1 MRFHIVALALTAACA
16 VGVATT
22 VAPFVASAALLARV
36 AGLKGAWV
44 DRLAGWR
51 ARAVT
56 SEPLEIRARH
66 GALRARLYRPDRCRG
81 RTVILSAGVNPRG
94 LDEPRLATFA
104 RGIAERG
111 VAVVTPELP
120 DLVDFRV
127 TPRLTDQIEDVA
139 RWAADRADL
148 SPDGRIG
155 LVGVSFSGGLSVV
168 AAGRPALRDRTAF
181 VVSLGGHGDLL
192 RTLRFLST
200 GVLPDGSRRTA
211 HDYGL
216 TVALHNVVPGLVP
229 PEQVEPLRAGLR
241 RFLLASTVY
250 MTDQEAGRRIY
261 EESVAMEQDLPEPSR
276 RLLRFA
282 TTRDVEA
289 LGPLVI
295 GTLPGFASDPA
306 LSPERSPAP
315 AAPVFLL
322 HGEDDTVIPSA
333 ETVSLSRW
341 LTERHVP
348 VRTLVTPLI
357 SHAEVQSTS
366 PADALRLIRFWAGV
380 MDR

>member
-1 MRFHIVALALTAACA
+1 MRFHIVALALIAACA

-56 SEPLEIRARH
+56 SEPLEIPARH

-250 MTDQEAGRRIY
+250 MTDQEAGRRIF
-261 EESVAMEQDLPEPSR
+261 EESVAMEQGLPEPSR

-341 LTERHVP
+341 LAVRHVP